1 MSLVG
6 PRECLAVRAP
16 LCLIYIA
23 ARICDFHYACDQ
35 LRFYLSNSHLYF
47 ISCGTQL
54 TASHYKVVLFARISS
69 DGIRKFESYL
79 AKGLKIF
86 FLSVLIK
93 ENRTKTGSQRGQA
106 RKL

>member
-1 MSLVG
+1 MSLAG
-6 PRECLAVRAP
+6 PRECLAVGAP

-54 TASHYKVVLFARISS
+54 TASHYKVVCQNFSS
-69 DGIRKFESYL
+69 DGISKFESL
-79 AKGLKIF
+79 LMAKGLKIF
-86 FLSVLIK
+86 FISIP
-93 ENRTKTGSQRGQA
+93 G
-106 RKL
+106 